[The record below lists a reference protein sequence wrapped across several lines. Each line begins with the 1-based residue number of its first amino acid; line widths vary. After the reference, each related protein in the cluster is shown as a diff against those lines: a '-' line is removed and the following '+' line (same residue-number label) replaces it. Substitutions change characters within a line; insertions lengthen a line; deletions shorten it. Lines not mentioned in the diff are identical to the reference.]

1 MNNLLDYIDFT
12 SICEDND
19 LTSGDITPTQ
29 TIKLENII
37 TTNNHF
43 KFILD

>member
-1 MNNLLDYIDFT
+1 MNNLLQYIDFT

-29 TIKLENII
+29 TIELENII
-37 TTNNHF
+37 TE
-43 KFILD
+43 FIKQNK